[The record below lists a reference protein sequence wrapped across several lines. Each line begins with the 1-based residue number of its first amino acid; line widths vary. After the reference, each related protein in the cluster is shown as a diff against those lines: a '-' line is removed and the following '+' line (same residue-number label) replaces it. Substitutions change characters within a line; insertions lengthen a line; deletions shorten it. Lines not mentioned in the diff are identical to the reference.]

1 MATIQDIYI
10 NALLADACYIE
21 GLSDGVTGFDQK
33 LMVKRMTP
41 TLAKFIGDNFEV
53 ASHFE
58 SNDWYESGF
67 DATVWRGRLDTAYAG
82 KVYVSMQG
90 TLGLQDFLTD
100 LRLALTGNAGQQLID
115 MANWWL
121 KITTPVEQLAPQI
134 TQIAPNFLTAAAS
147 VQGTGRVKAT
157 ELINGVEVNGHSLG
171 GYLASG
177 FTRLFGSQAH
187 VLHTTTFNSAGFAL
201 GSEYAFS
208 ALTAAIGQS
217 FGRSSFPA
225 PDDPS
230 QSNVF
235 ATHGLNLTTNT
246 WWFNQVG
253 QRIELFNEESSSQIP
268 NHYMYKLTDALAL
281 ANAMSKLDPKITL
294 TRCNAVFES
303 GSAAAASELEGVL
316 DGLRCIMQGPKVTL
330 TPAADVSGDAWTRVQ
345 FHDNLQALTKSDAFT
360 AVAGRVRI
368 DPGNIELGTRAR
380 SDFSAMASLLA
391 LSPIVLTAVD
401 AASKSL
407 LQDQLRSVWGQSFSD
422 WQADSTLTLE
432 QRGAGQENYSDK
444 WIADRARLIN
454 AVSLQNTL
462 NTTTGLTLDIT
473 VPGDRIYEF
482 QYYGG
487 SPRPGE
493 SLQTLIASSRMN
505 AVLPPEFIAF
515 GDDGA
520 NNIQGSGNQRG
531 DHLYGGAGND
541 ILIGLAGNDY
551 LEGNADNDTLDG
563 GAGDDQ
569 LFGGAGADT
578 YTFAG
583 SFGADTI
590 TDTDGTISVA
600 GLSILD
606 GAGAL
611 KTSATTWQSH
621 AGQVVYALADSGT
634 GKTDLVIAV
643 ASAGATGRIVVRD
656 WTEGRMGISLGNNV
670 APTQFE
676 RVYTGDY
683 LKKKDWIGSVIIGNL
698 VYGFEYVFDSRP
710 ANLLDYHYIN
720 IASSGA
726 EANAQDWLVGS
737 HGSDQIQGLGGNDC
751 LVGYYGDDLV
761 QGGDGADLLYGDY
774 GIDTLE
780 GGAGNDFIWGSG
792 LGRPWIQEMLVPY
805 NQTGTPIASGFT
817 WAITSNHA
825 YNVQTGNVP
834 EADGNFSNGGD
845 GDDWIAAGWAVD
857 VAHGDDGDD
866 EVWGMGGNDLLFG
879 DAGND
884 NIYGDGFVTDPY
896 YRDGTV
902 WDTSWVWT
910 PDADHG
916 NDVLDGGAGNDH
928 LVGQGGDDAL
938 YGGAGDDKLFGD
950 DDRTDRTA
958 VALHG
963 IDFLDGGDGN
973 DELVGGGRD
982 DMLFGG
988 AGADRLFGDA
998 GNLAVGSPGYLEL
1011 QYQGNDYLDGGDG
1024 DDYLQGEGGND
1035 TLLGGAG
1042 DDLIFGDDGSDR
1054 LEGGTGN
1061 DQLFGD
1067 AGDDDLVGGAGEN
1080 ILFGGSGNDTLFSA
1094 GRDYL
1099 DGGDGDDT
1107 FILSAAYVG
1116 AGAYINDATGIN
1128 TLILNGGSSAASS
1141 VGVFG
1146 LGDTVVIAVGNE
1158 AMVSLG
1164 GAVNLSD
1171 LRLQVSAGTTGSEST
1186 VSLREILVAKN
1197 PGGRIVTGMQT
1208 ANGLV
1213 DSALATT
1220 ALTLTGSAR
1229 DDGVHGGSGN
1239 DELAGGGGS
1248 DEIIGGAGSDVLFGG
1263 SGADTLVGGPGD
1275 DNLFGGSAQG
1285 DDDASGDT
1293 FQFALGDGADRI
1305 NAATAVT
1312 SGLARNVIRFGPGIT
1327 AANIQFSVNDAA
1339 MDGVGGDV
1347 VIQYSA
1353 IDRVTLASGA
1363 YGQMQRIEFDD
1374 GSALSQ
1380 AQVAALLNARP
1391 PGDASMIKGTSAND
1405 LLTGTAAAETLYG
1418 YDGDDVLQGGGGSDL
1433 LIGGAGL
1440 NTYVFDAASG
1450 ADVIDP
1456 TIRGSDGGTG
1466 RGTLRFTEAGLAEIS
1481 GVVDGVDL
1489 VITQASGALVR
1500 LRDYKSSASLADWRI
1515 EDREGASS
1523 TIGALLDES
1532 AAPAPIDLAARRAEF
1547 LSIQRGQLTTLA
1559 QRWNPRGG
1567 KDPATLMVAAKS
1579 AQTNTQQIAAGTP
1592 FVYGHFL
1599 GMSDTSSSKSVTTQ
1613 VPEYGTVVVTTP
1625 GDPGRYVAL
1634 SANSP
1639 IPSGVSI
1646 VYKRSEGAS
1655 IDSSESQGSA
1665 VVAIGYITAP
1675 TEAVTTTEY
1684 RINGWRSVTTTS
1696 TVTTANDVATQTVLQ
1711 GTAENDIVL
1720 AEAHVFRDIELTSLF
1735 RGAIETGPG
1744 NDVVSLQ
1751 NGFDHGF
1758 GFPVASSRFEDWET
1772 PQLWLYGS
1780 PSWAPYDGYS
1790 FSTREYPRGLGAWID
1805 AGAGDDRVDGSD
1817 GNDFIIGG
1825 TGSDWMDGQAGADTY
1840 FISRSSEGVDR
1851 ISDLAFTSQW
1861 LDRFFTFGGKIKP
1874 PLPVGSANRDTVE
1887 FAADLSV
1894 HDLSYRW
1901 QTVAADPVA
1910 ALWGYETVQS
1920 LQLFQGG
1927 REFLNIDYLAGQEVP
1942 WHGISHSKPGIE
1954 DFRFADGQGL
1964 TLDELLG
1971 EIPRFA
1977 PDPNHAPTAVAL
1989 TNTFAFLAENTST
2002 SSRFKVAEIAISDDA
2017 LGTNTISLVGADAAA
2032 FEVDGTALFLKAGTS
2047 LNYETKA
2054 SYAVTV
2060 SVGDTTISGSS
2071 PVTTGYNLAISD
2083 VNEAPSAVALTTNNI
2098 ALLAENTNTSS
2109 RIMVADFA
2117 VSDDAIGSNSISLQ
2131 GVDAAAFE
2139 VDGTA
2144 LFLKAGTSLNYET
2157 KSAYAVTVLVSDS
2170 TIVGSSPVS
2179 TGYSLAVTDLNEAPT
2194 AVELS
2199 ATAFNE
2205 NIPASSLVA
2214 ILSSGDPDSLPQSY
2228 TYALVAGTGDTDNLA
2243 FYVTGNELHITRS
2256 PDYEL
2261 KSSYNIR
2268 LRTTDQGGLCF
2279 DRNVQ
2284 LAVNDLADSPS
2295 YSFSTS
2301 GSVVYEGSAIN
2312 IGISSQNVAPGTKVY
2327 WSFGGSGIT
2336 GLDVTDGILS
2346 GISTLGADG
2355 KASFIKTIA
2364 ADGVVEGDETLEIKF
2379 FIDINRN
2386 QQLGSTLAVTL
2397 KEPSVGIVTDGPDII
2412 SGTAAAEIITGVPF
2426 GSSLRGKGTVDKL
2439 TGGAGNDIFL
2449 LGDSQGIFYDD
2460 GNSVVQSTLDLAWIT
2475 DFASGDKIGLYG
2487 SADKYQLVSARYTGI
2502 KGVQINA
2509 LLSSSTPEPI
2519 GFVQSATLS
2528 TLTLTDPSQFTYF

>member
-1 MATIQDIYI
+1 MATIQDTYI
-10 NALLADACYIE
+10 NALLADACYVN

-33 LMVKRMTP
+33 LMEKRMTP

-58 SNDWYESGF
+58 SNDVYASGF

-100 LRLALTGNAGQQLID
+100 LLLAFTGDAGQQLID

-121 KITTPVEQLAPQI
+121 KIITPVGQMAPQI
-134 TQIAPNFLTAAAS
+134 RNLLNETISLLTAAAS
-147 VQGTGRVKAT
+147 VQGTGRVTAT
-157 ELINGVEVNGHSLG
+157 ELVNGVEVNGHSLG

-177 FTRLFGSQAH
+177 FTRLFGTQAH

-201 GSEYAFS
+201 GSESAFS
-208 ALTAAIGQS
+208 ALAAAIGQS
-217 FGRSSFPA
+217 YGRSSFPA
-225 PDDPS
+225 AGDPS

-235 ATHGLNLTTNT
+235 AKHGLNFTTNT
-246 WWFNQVG
+246 WWFSQVG
-253 QRIELFNEESSSQIP
+253 QRIELFNEESGSQIP

-281 ANAMSKLDPKITL
+281 ANAMSKLDPTITL
-294 TRCNAVFES
+294 ACSNAVFES
-303 GSAAAASELEGVL
+303 GSAAVPSELEGVL
-316 DGLRCIMQGPKVTL
+316 DGLRRVMQGPLVTF
-330 TPAADVSGDAWTRVQ
+330 TPAADVSGDAESRVQ
-345 FHDNLQALTKSDAFT
+345 FHVNLQDLTQSDAFT

-401 AASKSL
+401 AASKTL
-407 LQDQLRSVWGQSFSD
+407 LQDQLQSAWGQSFSD
-422 WQADSTLTLE
+422 WQADSTLTFE
-432 QRGAGQENYSDK
+432 QRGAGQEKYSDK

-454 AVSLQNTL
+454 AVSLQNTR
-462 NTTTGLTLDIT
+462 NTTTGPTLDAT
-473 VPGDRIYEF
+473 VPGDRIYKF

-493 SLQTLIASSRMN
+493 SMQTLIASSRMN

-541 ILIGLAGNDY
+541 TLNGLAGNDY

-569 LFGGAGADT
+569 LFGGAGNDT
-578 YTFAG
+578 YLFAG

-590 TDTDGTISVA
+590 TDTDGTISIA

-606 GAGAL
+606 GAGAF
-611 KTSATTWQSH
+611 KTSATSWQSH

-656 WTEGRMGISLGNNV
+656 WTEGRLRINLGNTEPAV
-670 APTQFE
+670 QLRFT
-676 RVYTGDY
+676 YTGDY
-683 LKKKDWIGSVIIGNL
+683 LKEQTTSGR
-698 VYGFEYVFDSRP
+698 YVFDSQT
-710 ANLLDYHYIN
+710 LN
-720 IASSGA
+720 IASAGA
-726 EANAQDWLVGS
+726 QPGAADWLVGS
-737 HGSDQIQGLGGNDC
+737 SDNDEMQGLGGND
-751 LVGYYGDDLV
+751 LLSGWDGDDRIF
-761 QGGDGADLLYGDY
+761 GGDGADLLYGKVGAD
-774 GIDTLE
+774 ILD

-792 LGRPWIQEMLVPY
+792 FGGEWSYLRNNVLI
-805 NQTGTPIASGFT
+805 NGTEAPSLPGTTEAAGFF
-817 WAITSNHA
+817 WAINRTPTERYTWNLF
-825 YNVQTGNVP
+825 TGNVA
-834 EADGNFSNGGD
+834 ETTGNVSNGGA
-845 GDDWIAAGWAVD
+845 GDDFIAAGWAAD
-857 VAHGDDGDD
+857 VSHGDDGNDD
-866 EVWGMGGNDLLFG
+866 IWGMGGIDLLFG

-884 NIYGDGFVTDPY
+884 IIHGDGYVS
-896 YRDGTV
+896 
-902 WDTSWVWT
+902 DTSWVWT
-910 PDADHG
+910 ADADHG
-916 NDVLDGGAGNDH
+916 NDVLDGGAGNDE
-928 LVGQGGDDAL
+928 LVGQGGSDVL
-938 YGGAGDDKLFGD
+938 FGGAGVDVLYGD
-950 DDRTDRTA
+950 DDRPDQTP

-963 IDFLDGGDGN
+963 NDFLDGGDGN
-973 DELVGGGRD
+973 DELVGGGSD
-982 DMLFGG
+982 DTLFGG

-1024 DDYLQGEGGND
+1024 DDNLQGEGGND
-1035 TLLGGAG
+1035 QLFGGLGEDVLHGGAG
-1042 DDLIFGDDGSDR
+1042 DDVLDGGEGSDA
-1054 LEGGTGN
+1054 LAGGDGN
-1061 DQLFGD
+1061 DV
-1067 AGDDDLVGGAGEN
+1067 LVGGAGDN
-1080 ILFGGSGNDTLFSA
+1080 TLFGDSGNDTLFSA

-1107 FILSAAYVG
+1107 FILSAANGG
-1116 AGAYINDATGIN
+1116 AGAFINDARGIN
-1128 TLILNGGSSAASS
+1128 TLIINGGGIAASTL
-1141 VGVFG
+1141 GVFG
-1146 LGDTVVIAVGNE
+1146 LGDAVVIAVGNE
-1158 AMVSLG
+1158 ATVSLG

-1213 DSALATT
+1213 DSALATA
-1220 ALTLTGSAR
+1220 ALTLSGSAR
-1229 DDGVHGGSGN
+1229 DDAVHGGSGN

-1263 SGADTLVGGPGD
+1263 SGADILVGGSGD
-1275 DNLFGGSAQG
+1275 DHLSGGSAQG
-1285 DDDASGDT
+1285 DDDESGDT
-1293 FQFALGDGADRI
+1293 FQFALGDGVDRI

-1327 AANIQFSVNDAA
+1327 EANIQFSVNDAA

-1353 IDRVTLASGA
+1353 IDRVTLASEA
-1363 YGQMQRIEFDD
+1363 FGQMQRIEFDD
-1374 GSALSQ
+1374 GSALLK
-1380 AQVAALLNARP
+1380 AQVGALLNARP

-1405 LLTGTAAAETLYG
+1405 LLTGSAAAETLYG
-1418 YDGDDVLQGGGGSDL
+1418 YDGDDVLQGSGGSDL

-1466 RGTLRFTEAGLAEIS
+1466 RGTLRFTEAMLAQIS
-1481 GVVDGVDL
+1481 AVVDGVDL

-1500 LRDYKSSASLADWRI
+1500 LRDYQWSASLADWRI
-1515 EDREGASS
+1515 EGREGAIS
-1523 TIGALLDES
+1523 TIGALLDEG

-1559 QRWNPRGG
+1559 QRWNRGSLG
-1567 KDPATLMVAAKS
+1567 ATARPGSSDPATLMVAAKG
-1579 AQTNTQQIAAGTP
+1579 AQTNSQQVAAGTP

-1625 GDPGRYVAL
+1625 GVPGRYVAI
-1634 SANSP
+1634 SPNSKTP
-1639 IPSGVSI
+1639 PGVTVVFVTSGS
-1646 VYKRSEGAS
+1646 AS
-1655 IDSSESQGSA
+1655 IDSPATQERL
-1665 VVAIGYITAP
+1665 VAIGYITAP
-1675 TEAVTTTEY
+1675 TDAVTTTEY
-1684 RINGWRSVTTTS
+1684 RIIGWKSDTTTS
-1696 TVTTANDVATQTVLQ
+1696 TVITTNDIATQTVLA
-1711 GTAENDIVL
+1711 GTAGNDIVL
-1720 AEAHVFRDIELTSLF
+1720 PGAPGSLF
-1735 RGAIETGPG
+1735 RGAIETGLG

-1751 NGFDHGF
+1751 NGGDYGY
-1758 GFPVASSRFEDWET
+1758 GLVVKSRFEDWDT
-1772 PQLWLYGS
+1772 QQLSLFGS
-1780 PSWAPYDGYS
+1780 PSWAPYDGYHINS
-1790 FSTREYPRGLGAWID
+1790 QNYRRGLGAWID

-1861 LDRFFTFGGKIKP
+1861 KDTGFTFGGRIKP

-1887 FAADLSV
+1887 FAADVSV

-1901 QTVAADPVA
+1901 QTVAVDPVA
-1910 ALWGYETVQS
+1910 AFYGYETVQS

-1954 DFRFADGQGL
+1954 DFRFADGQLL
-1964 TLDELLG
+1964 TLDELLS
-1971 EIPRFA
+1971 EIPQFA
-1977 PDPNHAPTAVAL
+1977 PDPNQAPTAVTL
-1989 TNTFAFLAENTST
+1989 TNTTAFLAENTST
-2002 SSRFKVAEIAISDDA
+2002 NIRLKVAEIAISDDV
-2017 LGTNTISLVGADAAA
+2017 LGTNTVSLVGADAAA
-2032 FEVDGTALFLKAGTS
+2032 FEVEGTTLYLKAGTS
-2047 LNYETKA
+2047 LNYETKT

-2071 PVTTGYNLAISD
+2071 PVSTGYNLAISD
-2083 VNEAPSAVALTTNNI
+2083 INEVLTAVDLTNSI
-2098 ALLAENTNTSS
+2098 ASLVENTNTSS
-2109 RIMVADFA
+2109 RIKAADIS
-2117 VSDDAIGSNSISLQ
+2117 VSDDAIGSNTITLL
-2131 GVDAAAFE
+2131 GADAAAFE
-2139 VDGTA
+2139 VDGTT
-2144 LFLKAGTSLNYET
+2144 LFLKAGTSLDYENET
-2157 KSAYAVTVLVSDS
+2157 SYAVTVSVRD
-2170 TIVGSSPVS
+2170 TAIVGSSAVS

-2194 AVELS
+2194 LLALS
-2199 ATAFNE
+2199 ATAFDE
-2205 NIPASSLVA
+2205 NIPANSLVA
-2214 ILSSGDPDSLPQSY
+2214 SLNSSDPDSLPQSFS
-2228 TYALVAGTGDTDNLA
+2228 YALVAGTGDTDNLA

-2261 KSSYNIR
+2261 KFSYNVR
-2268 LRTTDQGGLCF
+2268 LRTTDQGGLSF
-2279 DRNVQ
+2279 VRNVQ
-2284 LAVNDLADSPS
+2284 LAVNDLVDSPS

-2312 IGISSQNVAPGTKVY
+2312 IGISSQNVAPATKVY
-2327 WSFGGSGIT
+2327 WSFSGTGIT
-2336 GLDVTDGILS
+2336 GSDVTDGNL
-2346 GISTLGADG
+2346 GGTSTLGADG
-2355 KASFIKTIA
+2355 RASFIKTIA
-2364 ADGVVEGDETLEIKF
+2364 ADGVIEGDEGMEIKF
-2379 FIDINRN
+2379 FSDSNRS

-2397 KEPSVGIVTDGPDII
+2397 KEPSVGTVTDGPDII
-2412 SGTAAAEIITGVPF
+2412 TGTAAAEIITGVPV
-2426 GSSLRGKGTVDKL
+2426 GSTLRGKGTVDKL
-2439 TGGAGNDIFL
+2439 TGGNGNDIFL
-2449 LGDSQGIFYDD
+2449 LGDSQGVFYDD
-2460 GNSVVQSTLDLAWIT
+2460 GNSVVPSTLDLAWIT

-2487 SADKYQLVSARYTGI
+2487 SADKYQLVSARYAGF

-2519 GFVQSATLS
+2519 GFLQSATLAN
-2528 TLTLTDPSQFTYF
+2528 LILTDSSQFTYF